1 MQRRRA
7 LVIGGSI
14 GGLLAANLLRVTGWD
29 VAVFE
34 KSVEDLSGRGSGI
47 GTRDELFRIM
57 RRVGAVLDPS
67 IGVPVRSR
75 IFLDRTG
82 KIVDELAL
90 PSLHSAWDRLYRLL
104 KAVLPEACYHA
115 GVSFARYETRDDG
128 VTAWFADG
136 TQREGDLLVGA
147 DGLYSKVRAA
157 LAPESEARYAGYAAW
172 RGVLE
177 ERDMPDVSRAALAER
192 FAFCLP
198 PGELIIGL
206 PMPGRGQGEVPGPR
220 RYHWVWFRPVDL
232 ARGLPDLCT
241 DETGHCHGTSIPPPL
256 IRRDLI
262 LAMRRAAAE
271 LLAPQLAALVERT
284 AQPFLQPIYDLATPV
299 LARDRVALLGD
310 AAFFARPHVGTG
322 VTKAALDAECLA
334 DALTKAG
341 ADIPAGLAQYDRV
354 RGAAGNELVAR
365 ARRLGAYLDPTA
377 DPAEAAQQKRP
388 ETVLAEYGAAGGG

>member
-1 MQRRRA
+1 MRA
-7 LVIGGSI
+7 LVIGGSV

-29 VAVFE
+29 VAVYE

-47 GTRDELFRIM
+47 GTREELFRIM
-57 RRVGAVLDPS
+57 RRVGVALDAS
-67 IGVPVRSR
+67 IGVPVRAR
-75 IFLDRTG
+75 ICLDRAG
-82 KIVDELAL
+82 RIIEELAL
-90 PSLHSAWDRLYRLL
+90 PSFHSAWDRLYRPL

-115 GVSFARYETRDDG
+115 GLSLARYEADADG

-136 TQREGDLLVGA
+136 THSEGDLLVGA
-147 DGLYSKVRAA
+147 DGLYSKVRAQ
-157 LAPESEARYAGYAAW
+157 LAPESEARYAGYVAW
-172 RGVLE
+172 RGVLD
-177 ERDMPDVSRAALAER
+177 ERDMPEASRATLAER

-206 PMPGRGQGEVPGPR
+206 PMPGRGLGEVPGPS

-241 DETGHCHGTSIPPPL
+241 DATGHCHGTSIPPPL
-256 IRRDLI
+256 IRREHI
-262 LAMRRAAAE
+262 TAIKRAAAA

-284 AQPFLQPIYDLATPV
+284 AQPFLQPIYDFATPV
-299 LARDRVALLGD
+299 LARGRVALVGD

-334 DALTKAG
+334 DTLARAGEDVAAALAE
-341 ADIPAGLAQYDRV
+341 YERV
-354 RGAAGNELVAR
+354 RGAAGRALVAR

-388 ETVLAEYGAAGGG
+388 AVVLAEYGAAGGG